1 MQKLLMS
8 VITLLLVSLLLACGK
23 DDAPLL
29 PLNDG
34 DGFVFLE
41 NGTTKK
47 MMTRFN
53 EKTLRD
59 SLTCHGWTL
68 NYAFYYDKNKA
79 GTRSE
84 AHYMQRSFYVFHTD
98 GTVNVGTTNY
108 PYSQST
114 VHPFSINGKAV
125 NVGDKMTFYVVGI
138 DSAVLVVDE
147 PIPGEIVGDYDPAT
161 LHRRLV
167 MKPYHPL

>member
-1 MQKLLMS
+1 MRNLLLS
-8 VITLLLVSLLLACGK
+8 ALTLLLVSLFIACGK
-23 DDAPLL
+23 DDAPQL
-29 PLNDG
+29 PLVDG
-34 DGFVFLE
+34 DGYVFLE

-84 AHYMQRSFYVFHTD
+84 TPYTQRSYYVFHTD

-108 PYSQST
+108 HYSQSA
-114 VHPFSINGKAV
+114 VLPFRINGKAV
-125 NVGDKMTFYVVGI
+125 NVGDELTLYVVGI
-138 DSAVLVVDE
+138 DSAVLVIDE
-147 PIPGEIVGDYDPAT
+147 PLIGEKTGDYDPAT

-167 MKPYHPL
+167 MKPYRPL

>member
-1 MQKLLMS
+1 M
-8 VITLLLVSLLLACGK
+8 
-23 DDAPLL
+23 
-29 PLNDG
+29 
-34 DGFVFLE
+34 
-41 NGTTKK
+41 
-47 MMTRFN
+47 
-53 EKTLRD
+53 
-59 SLTCHGWTL
+59 
-68 NYAFYYDKNKA
+68 
-79 GTRSE
+79 
-84 AHYMQRSFYVFHTD
+84 FHTD

-138 DSAVLVVDE
+138 DSAALVVDE
-147 PIPGEIVGDYDPAT
+147 PLPGEIVGDYDPAT